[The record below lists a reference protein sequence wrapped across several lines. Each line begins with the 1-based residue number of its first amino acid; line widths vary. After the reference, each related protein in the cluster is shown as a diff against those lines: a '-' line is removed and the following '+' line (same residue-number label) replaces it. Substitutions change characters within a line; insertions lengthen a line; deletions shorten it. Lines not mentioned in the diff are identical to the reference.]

1 MIDGLQLIDVQSAVA
16 HSGDSGIFL
25 RVLKGNIRIFT
36 RGDFTRM
43 SSRSGRHKEKHGLKS
58 VVCQENRNEG
68 TAARTRPF
76 SFEEIMLRR
85 KNKKLSGDVEEM
97 IGEAEVISVK
107 EIEKVSDRSVSGRGS
122 RNSNDVLPVV
132 NHASEDFLNVSTR
145 KREDITARTGD
156 RLETKREKDNRDG
169 NRLMNKREKDSRDSE
184 TKKQASEDILRVS
197 SRKKENNTTVTGERL
212 VNDRYKD
219 NRDRNNNRDRDNRD
233 STIKA
238 RATLNS
244 EDSDKAKGGK
254 VDRWDRGRRKND
266 DRSISHSENQSENRH
281 ARNLV
286 RKDRYEERSRGNS
299 EKESKNKHR
308 VEDDER
314 TRERNVVKKSKSG
327 KWDDSETSKRKLL
340 LIHQEESRQKRRRS
354 RSKEHDKN
362 RGRRSV
368 SLSPRAQKRKSYNT
382 SEQGELP
389 SHSSKDKSRR
399 QQSDDDRHR
408 ISSNGVNNHYRRHG
422 ESTSQLGGYSP
433 RKRKTEAAV
442 KTPSPP
448 HWSHPEKKSATWD
461 LPPVGADS
469 NLIVSVISNVDTS
482 NQTVASNRNQISV
495 VDPTSSK
502 TLKSLSGVLSNATI
516 DSIQL
521 TQATRPMR
529 RIYVENLPAS
539 VSEKDVME
547 YLNNFLVSSGVTHV
561 QGSEP
566 CISCNV
572 SLYK

>member
-1 MIDGLQLIDVQSAVA
+1 
-16 HSGDSGIFL
+16 
-25 RVLKGNIRIFT
+25 
-36 RGDFTRM
+36 M
-43 SSRSGRHKEKHGLKS
+43 SSRSSRHKEKHGLKS
-58 VVCQENRNEG
+58 VVYQESRDEG

-76 SFEEIMLRR
+76 SFDEIMLRR
-85 KNKKLSGDVEEM
+85 KNKKLSGDVEDM
-97 IGEAEVISVK
+97 IGEAEDISVK
-107 EIEKVSDRSVSGRGS
+107 EIEKVPDRSVSGRGS

-132 NHASEDFLNVSTR
+132 KHASEDFLNLSSR
-145 KREDITARTGD
+145 KREDINARTGD
-156 RLETKREKDNRDG
+156 RVVNKRERDNRDG
-169 NRLMNKREKDSRDSE
+169 NRLVNKRDRDSRDSE
-184 TKKQASEDILRVS
+184 TKKLASEDILRVS
-197 SRKKENNTTVTGERL
+197 SRKKEDNTAVTGERL

-219 NRDRNNNRDRDNRD
+219 NRDRDNRDRA
-233 STIKA
+233 IKS
-238 RATLNS
+238 RATLNR
-244 EDSDKAKGGK
+244 EVSDKAKRGK
-254 VDRWDRGRRKND
+254 DDRWDHGRRKND
-266 DRSISHSENQSENRH
+266 ERSISHSENQSENRH

-286 RKDRYEERSRGNS
+286 RKDRYEERSRGNT

-314 TRERNVVKKSKSG
+314 TRERSVVKKNSSG
-327 KWDDSETSKRKLL
+327 TWDDSEASKRKLL
-340 LIHQEESRQKRRRS
+340 HIHQEESRQKRRRS
-354 RSKEHDKN
+354 RSREHDKD

-408 ISSNGVNNHYRRHG
+408 ISSNGANNHYRRHG

-448 HWSHPEKKSATWD
+448 HWSHLEKKSATWD

-482 NQTVASNRNQISV
+482 NLTVASNRNQISV
-495 VDPTSSK
+495 VDPAK
-502 TLKSLSGVLSNATI
+502 TVKALSGVLSNATI

-529 RIYVENLPAS
+529 RIFVENLPAS

-566 CISCNV
+566 CISCSV